1 MYGKLLATIVGVAGS
16 IAAATWF
23 LSADNQGAFGWASSA
38 TTADI
43 PKVSK
48 VSSSSSKVNTAS
60 STGASPPPSP
70 LGFALANAAEQYE
83 QTVKYPPWSVPLT
96 PAQADAYQGNR
107 YEPVSLPLGDNGS
120 FTVILD
126 QYRFTKGD
134 PILVAAS
141 IEGPQVISD
150 KVTATLESQPDRKQ
164 VATAALDRT
173 GNGYFEGTVDSDQ
186 SPGEYHLIVEAH
198 IDGKPVR
205 HASTLT
211 IEPDLGDFKGLGTPY
226 VSNNNLVIPLSF
238 TPDHTGYYALS
249 AQLYNGDNPIAQLQ
263 EEQQMGTG
271 THTFKLRAH
280 GTVLANQ
287 SLSGQLQLRHIQLRQ
302 LPDKPG
308 DRTHYAFG
316 PDDGYRFSP
325 PDLDQLTDTPAANP
339 ESEQRAVLLKQLAD
353 KF

>member
-1 MYGKLLATIVGVAGS
+1 MAGKVLVVLAAVAS
-16 IAAATWF
+16 AVAATSIF
-23 LSADNQGAFGWASSA
+23 LASDNEGAFDWATRESGGTSANVIHQASNQGA
-38 TTADI
+38 TPPPTAAKQQ
-43 PKVSK
+43 P
-48 VSSSSSKVNTAS
+48 A
-60 STGASPPPSP
+60 PSP

-238 TPDHTGYYALS
+238 APDHTGYYALS